1 MATNNHNF
9 IISITVKKQAVPA
22 QFSRID
28 WMGLINET
36 YPIVFASPEDT
47 AGRKSALYSLLQKFA
62 KVMRVDFED
71 AAYWVSRKVLDDR
84 FSEARRMYAGE
95 KAWARWS
102 ATYPHAH
109 FAPVLHGK
117 DLGEQHAAAHAWP
130 LDYAIPTTGEW
141 LTAVISA
148 IPTKMAHTGPMSYEN
163 PQPDYCATSG
173 IKEAA

>member
-36 YPIVFASPEDT
+36 YPIVFASPEDK

-71 AAYWVSRKVLDDR
+71 AAYWVSRRVLDDR

-95 KAWARWS
+95 KAWDDDVLFTCRVLALQICRFLGPNHERKMQKVDQMIGS
-102 ATYPHAH
+102 VLMTEEELLRATISDD
-109 FAPVLHGK
+109 V
-117 DLGEQHAAAHAWP
+117 
-130 LDYAIPTTGEW
+130 AI
-141 LTAVISA
+141 
-148 IPTKMAHTGPMSYEN
+148 H
-163 PQPDYCATSG
+163 
-173 IKEAA
+173 